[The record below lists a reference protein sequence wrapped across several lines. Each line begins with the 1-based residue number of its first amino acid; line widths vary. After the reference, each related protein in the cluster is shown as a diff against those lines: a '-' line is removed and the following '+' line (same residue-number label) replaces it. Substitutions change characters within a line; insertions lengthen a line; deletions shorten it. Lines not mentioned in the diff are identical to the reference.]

1 MFSKSTDDD
10 KLRRTYDS
18 VKNKI
23 NDGKGD
29 ISTDIKRIEEENY
42 KEQVYT
48 SPAIIQLLE
57 QSGNAKIYVFNYGTG
72 EIISTEKNETYQ
84 KNATSKQIVMMV
96 GKQIKEDNESNESDI
111 SDSDEII
118 INEVKNMEI
127 PFKVMVNKY
136 IEPIESLI
144 KTKYKEYLKKKT
156 NAKMHEYREK
166 QKEEREKYK
175 QGPNNTE
182 YTKGPPQLVGNIGGK
197 KTIGKKRTRK
207 NKKRHT
213 KKHKKS
219 KRQPTKKHRKTRKH

>member
-23 NDGKGD
+23 NEGKDD

-42 KEQVYT
+42 SNQVYT
-48 SPAIIQLLE
+48 NNAIIQLLE
-57 QSGNAKIYVFNYGTG
+57 QSGNTKIYVFDYETG
-72 EIISTEKNETYQ
+72 EIISTEKNKIYQ
-84 KNATSKQIVMMV
+84 KNATSEQIVMMV
-96 GKQIKEDNESNESDI
+96 GKQIKEDNESDI

-127 PFKVMVNKY
+127 PSKFMVNTY
-136 IEPIESLI
+136 IEPIETLI

-156 NAKMHEYREK
+156 NVKMHEYEEK
-166 QKEEREKYK
+166 QKKEREKWNK
-175 QGPNNTE
+175 QKLVDPAV
-182 YTKGPPQLVGNIGGK
+182 YPPGTPSQYQFAGK
-197 KTIGKKRTRK
+197 KNIGKKRTRK